1 MPLTFS
7 QRLIVEEKLNESRI
21 LLENI
26 CRGLTEEQNKIIR
39 GIHREFL
46 PLIEATLTT
55 DQISQLFKNVEQSA
69 TASGSNRTG
78 LGKAVD
84 VAKLPVQAVQKVNDI
99 INKAG
104 QWAQNTKPVQAFDQK
119 FEELKAKISAK
130 FPNLTQNLTQ
140 AGEWAKANPGKT
152 AVIIGVLTAVA
163 SLAGG
168 PLGGAIAG
176 QILRGTTEL
185 MKGEKLSTAIGK
197 GIKTAALGYLSGK
210 AFEMLGKFVEGM
222 RVKALPVPGAEESGL
237 ANVNYGATRTI
248 TGPGTEWKQTVQGFN
263 VAVFP
268 EQQTAIN
275 DAMSMI
281 RNGQAG
287 GFDLLKTIA
296 QEIRSPEYRAAI
308 KDIMVNARADQLAN
322 DGLLK
327 WINGMAQAGQSL
339 SQGAVAAAGD
349 AKNIGKD
356 NTGAAGNQTPT
367 QQSTPESL
375 SFQQIKKIFYTVDR
389 KSLVH
394 EGVMDKLKQFGT
406 NLTTRVTADKL
417 MKAWQAAGSP
427 TDSDAVAEI
436 LRKSGVD
443 DSIISST
450 FQSMNIVS
458 NQSPPV
464 SQASS
469 QPSTKL
475 TVTQINQAIKKLRF
489 RDLESVQKTVDANLA
504 KRKTQPTTP

>member
-26 CRGLTEEQNKIIR
+26 CRGLTEEQNTIIKR
-39 GIHREFL
+39 IHREFL

-119 FEELKAKISAK
+119 FEELKAKISSK

-197 GIKTAALGYLSGK
+197 GAKAAAVGALAGWSIDKIGDFLGSGLK
-210 AFEMLGKFVEGM
+210 MVADNLF
-222 RVKALPVPGAEESGL
+222 PGARRLNLSFMVSG
-237 ANVNYGATRTI
+237 
-248 TGPGTEWKQTVQGFN
+248 TGPSTFQNLRDVIGK
-263 VAVFP
+263 P
-268 EQQTAIN
+268 EDLEPIRGAWNQA
-275 DAMSMI
+275 AEAW
-281 RNGQAG
+281 RNGQYSQAEALFQQAKDAAAKLADPG
-287 GFDLLKTIA
+287 YAA
-296 QEIRSPEYRAAI
+296 QLAQDE
-308 KDIMVNARADQLAN
+308 NARQAIVDGAKSVMAASDALAV
-322 DGLLK
+322 
-327 WINGMAQAGQSL
+327 AA
-339 SQGAVAAAGD
+339 QGAV
-349 AKNIGKD
+349 
-356 NTGAAGNQTPT
+356 TGAVGNQKPT

-389 KSLVH
+389 KYLVQ
-394 EGVMDKLKQFGT
+394 EGIADTIKQFGS
-406 NLTTRVTADKL
+406 NLTTKITADKL
-417 MKAWQAAGSP
+417 MKAWKAAGSP
-427 TDSDAVAEI
+427 TDSNAIADI
-436 LRKSGVD
+436 LKNAGVD

-450 FQSMNIVS
+450 FQSMNIAS
-458 NQSPPV
+458 TQSSPV
-464 SQASS
+464 SQTSS

-475 TVTQINQAIKKLRF
+475 TVAQINQAIKILRL
-489 RDLESVQKTVDANLA
+489 RDLQSIQKTVNNVLS
-504 KRKTQPTTP
+504 KRSNQPTTP